1 MMNCKK
7 CEVELERIE
16 KGNFIIFRC
25 PKCGDFNK
33 DFECN
38 KHKLEYVKTYH
49 ADGSPHV
56 KKQCF
61 NCGHVINKLV
71 PKHEVKEF
79 PNIPKLN
86 DEIIENPER
95 SSVLLELSKIKIK
108 IAKNENLDAFLE
120 VHSKYLKSDKWKK
133 KRALVLKRDNYL
145 CQACLEEKATEVHH
159 LSYKFWRN
167 EPLFDLVSICTQ
179 CHEYITKIS
188 REELEQ
194 LQKLI

>member
-1 MMNCKK
+1 MKCKK

-79 PNIPKLN
+79 PNIPELN
-86 DEIIENPER
+86 DEIIENKVQNAE
-95 SSVLLELSKIKIK
+95 SNLNDEVKIV
-108 IAKNENLDAFLE
+108 NENN
-120 VHSKYLKSDKWKK
+120 K
-133 KRALVLKRDNYL
+133 
-145 CQACLEEKATEVHH
+145 TE
-159 LSYKFWRN
+159 
-167 EPLFDLVSICTQ
+167 
-179 CHEYITKIS
+179 IS
-188 REELEQ
+188 
-194 LQKLI
+194 